1 MAFRINHN
9 ISSIN
14 AQRQLGNNTRMQAKT
29 LERLSSGLKINRGAD
44 GPASLVISERL
55 RAQIAG
61 LHQAIDNSETSI
73 SMVQTTESAL
83 SEINRTLISA
93 RQVAL
98 HAANEGVNDELMLQA
113 DQNEIDNVL
122 DTLDRIAAYTQFG
135 TKTLLDGSRGA
146 NGVVNGNNLDWVG
159 ATIET
164 KTSPMSGYKI
174 HIDQAATRTSLK
186 GDLPL
191 TQEIIDSE
199 VTITISEGG
208 KAMTFSTVAGES
220 ISSTFNALGLRIAE
234 AGLDLEVV
242 RAEDGAIELRHKKY
256 GSEYTFAAASS
267 MVGVISEIAHVN
279 KKGKRGLDVAG
290 TINGEEALGR
300 GQVLTGRA
308 GTKNIEGLSIRYTGS
323 TANEDP
329 EDFAGT
335 VTVSQ
340 NSLVFQVGGNANQ
353 TTVVS
358 LINTSSR
365 SLSKAIPNVSNFKA
379 LREIDVRSPQGAQD
393 SIKLIDSAIEEISK
407 TRGDLGAFQ
416 KNNLQSNLNYLRA
429 ANENMT
435 NAESVIRDADMARE
449 MSDFTKSQILV
460 QSGTAMLAQAN
471 QTPQAVLS
479 LLSP

>member
-1 MAFRINHN
+1 MSFRINHN
-9 ISSIN
+9 ISSMN
-14 AQRQLGNNTRMQAKT
+14 AQRQLGINTTNQAKN

-83 SEINRTLISA
+83 SEINRMLISA

-98 HAANEGVNDELMLQA
+98 HAANEGVNDELMMQA
-113 DQNEIDNVL
+113 DQNEINNVL
-122 DTLDRIAAYTQFG
+122 DTLDRISAYTQFG

-159 ATIET
+159 ATVET
-164 KTSPMSGYKI
+164 KSSPMSGYKV

-186 GDLPL
+186 GDLAL
-191 TQEIIDSE
+191 TQEVIDSE
-199 VTITISEGG
+199 VDITISEGG
-208 KAMTFSTVAGES
+208 KSMTFTTVEGES
-220 ISSTFNALGLRIAE
+220 IDSTFNALGLRIAE
-234 AGLDLEVV
+234 SGLEIQALKTE
-242 RAEDGAIELRHKKY
+242 EGSIELRHKKY
-256 GSEYTFAAASS
+256 GSEHTFSAASS
-267 MVGVISEIAHVN
+267 MVGVISDVAHVN
-279 KKGKRGLDVAG
+279 KSGDRGLDVAG

-300 GQVLTGRA
+300 GQVLTGRT
-308 GTKNIEGLSIRYTGS
+308 GTKNIEGLAVRYTGE
-323 TANEDP
+323 TANESP

-358 LINTSSR
+358 LINTNSR
-365 SLSKAIPNVSNFKA
+365 SLAKAIPNTSGFKE
-379 LREIDVRSPQGAQD
+379 LRDIDVLNTQGAQD
-393 SIKLIDSAIEEISK
+393 SIMLIDSAIEEVAK

-416 KNNLQSNLNYLRA
+416 KNSLQSNLNYLRS
-429 ANENMT
+429 ANENLT
-435 NAESVIRDADMARE
+435 NAESVIRDADMAKE
-449 MSDFTKSQILV
+449 MSTFTKNQILV

-479 LLSP
+479 LLSA

>member
-1 MAFRINHN
+1 MSFRINHN

-14 AQRQLGNNTRMQAKT
+14 AQRQLGINTTNQAKT
-29 LERLSSGLKINRGAD
+29 LERLSSGMKINRGAD

-83 SEINRTLISA
+83 SEINRMLISA

-98 HAANEGVNDELMLQA
+98 HAANEGVNDELMMQA

-146 NGVVNGNNLDWVG
+146 NGVVNGENLDWVG

-164 KTSPMSGYKI
+164 KSSPMSGYNIK
-174 HIDQAATRTSLK
+174 IDQAATRTSLK
-186 GDLPL
+186 GSLTL

-199 VTITISEGG
+199 VDITISEGG
-208 KAMTFSTVAGES
+208 KSMTFTTVAGES
-220 ISSTFNALGLRIAE
+220 IDGTFNALGLRIAE
-234 AGLDLEVV
+234 AGLDMEVA
-242 RAEDGAIELRHKKY
+242 RPEDGSLELRHKKY
-256 GSEYTFAAASS
+256 GSEHVFSAASS
-267 MVGVISEIAHVN
+267 MAGVISDVAHVN
-279 KKGKRGLDVAG
+279 KSGERGLDVAG

-308 GTKNIEGLSIRYTGS
+308 GTKNIEGLSVRYTGN
-323 TANEDP
+323 TP
-329 EDFAGT
+329 KDFAGT

-358 LINTSSR
+358 LINTNSR
-365 SLSKAIPNVSNFKA
+365 SLAKAIPNMSDFKE
-379 LREIDVRSPQGAQD
+379 LRDIDVRTSQGAQD
-393 SIKLIDSAIEEISK
+393 SVALIDSAIEEVSK

-416 KNNLQSNLNYLRA
+416 KNSLQSNLNYLRA
-429 ANENMT
+429 ANENLT
-435 NAESVIRDADMARE
+435 SAESVIRDADMAKE
-449 MSDFTKSQILV
+449 MSTFTKNQILV

-479 LLSP
+479 LLSSA